1 MQFYTR
7 HFGRVCGK
15 ITDFSC
21 AKKKKCLVFV
31 SCEKKSLAGRK
42 KYNPPTTPTTVKCSV
57 PYFLIFA
64 LSNETG
70 CQCSR

>member
-31 SCEKKSLAGRK
+31 SCEKNLWLGEKNIIPL
-42 KYNPPTTPTTVKCSV
+42 PPPQQLNVLS
-57 PYFLIFA
+57 PIF
-64 LSNETG
+64 
-70 CQCSR
+70 